1 MALYKLHYCTVLYY
15 HFFLN
20 GKPRDDISNNHRM
33 HHNWL
38 TDELSIKD
46 HFDISDS
53 SAVSTVTTSML
64 NLHTVSSVDPIHV
77 K

>member
-1 MALYKLHYCTVLYY
+1 MVLYKLYYCTVLYY
-15 HFFLN
+15 RFFLN

-46 HFDISDS
+46 HIDISDS
-53 SAVSTVTTSML
+53 SVVCTVTTSML
-64 NLHTVSSVDPIHV
+64 NLNMISNSNPIQV